1 MKVLP
6 PWGHSA
12 PWTVTDR
19 VQGVEN
25 TADLGL
31 LRKAS
36 AGDQQALSGLFHAH
50 VGFVRSVARNL
61 GTPDAEL
68 DDVTQE
74 AFVVAFRR
82 LPQFQTGKLTTWLYR
97 IVANLVA
104 NRHRARRVREA
115 FATLLG
121 RSAVRLSPGVDEA
134 FERAETRVQIAQILA
149 RLPHKKREVFAL
161 YELEGLSGEEIA
173 ERVGCSVDTVWSR
186 LHYARRDF
194 EQLARKRGLR

>member
-1 MKVLP
+1 MAD
-6 PWGHSA
+6 S
-12 PWTVTDR
+12 

-25 TADLGL
+25 TAEGGL

-36 AGDQQALSGLFHAH
+36 EGDQQALSGLFQAH
-50 VGFVRSVARNL
+50 FSFVRSVARNL

-74 AFVVAFRR
+74 VFVVAFRR
-82 LPQFQTGKLTTWLYR
+82 LSEFQTGKLTTWLYR

-115 FATLLG
+115 LATLLG
-121 RSAVRLSPGVDEA
+121 RSPERVAPSPDEA
-134 FERAETRVQIAQILA
+134 FEQAETRAQLGQILA

-186 LHYARRDF
+186 LHYARKDF
-194 EQLARKRGLR
+194 EELARKRGLR

>member
-1 MKVLP
+1 M
-6 PWGHSA
+6 
-12 PWTVTDR
+12 PWTVTER

-68 DDVTQE
+68 DDVAQE

-104 NRHRARRVREA
+104 NRHRTRRVREA

-121 RSAVRLSPGVDEA
+121 RSAVRLSPAADEA
-134 FERAETRVQIAQILA
+134 FERAETRVQIAEILA

>member
-1 MKVLP
+1 MAD
-6 PWGHSA
+6 S
-12 PWTVTDR
+12 

-25 TADLGL
+25 TADGGL
-31 LRKAS
+31 LRRAS
-36 AGDQQALSGLFHAH
+36 EGDQQALSGLFQANFS
-50 VGFVRSVARNL
+50 FVRSVARTL

-82 LPQFQTGKLTTWLYR
+82 LSEFESGKLTTWLYR

-121 RSAVRLSPGVDEA
+121 RSPPRLSPAADEA

-149 RLPHKKREVFAL
+149 RLPRKKREVFAL

-194 EQLARKRGLR
+194 EALARKRGLR